1 MTDDLALR
9 LAVMRRRVLFIVAAA
24 LVPALLL
31 AMLVVGYD
39 YYQRERQRELLDS
52 LGTARAMAAAVQA
65 ELNGVKAALFALG
78 TSPLLAADDFAGF
91 HAQATAALK
100 DQKLANVALLG
111 PDLRQKL
118 NTFRPYGTP
127 LPARG
132 GPESLK
138 LVFSTGEPVVTD
150 LFVGP
155 LVKQPLVAVGVPIR
169 RDGDV
174 RYLLGGA
181 LTPERL
187 SNILAQQHLP
197 RGWIAAIFD
206 GSGTIVA
213 RTHDAARFVG
223 QKGAADLVQRMASAA
238 EGTVETR
245 TLEGIPVVSVFSHT
259 PGSDW
264 SVAIGI
270 PLAYFSG
277 QLVYSL
283 AQLFI
288 VGFMMLVVA
297 LAAAFLIARRMTT

>member
-1 MTDDLALR
+1 MIDDLALR
-9 LAVMRRRVLFIVAAA
+9 LAAMRRRVLFIVAAA

-39 YYQRERQRELLDS
+39 YYQRERERELRDS
-52 LGTARAMAAAVQA
+52 VGTARAMAAAVEA

-78 TSPLLAADDFAGF
+78 SSPLLAAGDFAAF
-91 HAQATAALK
+91 HAQAVAALK
-100 DQKLANVALLG
+100 DQKLANVALLD
-111 PDLRQKL
+111 PDLRQEL

-127 LPARG
+127 LPRQG

-138 LVFSTGEPVVTD
+138 RVFSTGQPVVTD

-169 RDGDV
+169 RDGAV

-197 RGWIAAIFD
+197 RDWIAAIFD
-206 GSGTIVA
+206 ASGTIVA
-213 RTHDAARFVG
+213 RTHEAGRFVG
-223 QKGAADLVQRMASAA
+223 QKGAPELVQRMASAS

-245 TLEGIPVVSVFSHT
+245 TLEGIPVVSVFSHA

-270 PLAYFSG
+270 PVAYFSG

-283 AQLFI
+283 ARLFI

-297 LAAAFLIARRMTT
+297 FAAAFFIARGMTA